1 MVCYLRGLCNPG
13 QEFLSLDSDFPVLVS
28 SGGHAI
34 SNTDEGKEQGI
45 KKE

>member
-13 QEFLSLDSDFPVLVS
+13 QSLDSDLPVLVS

-34 SNTDEGKEQGI
+34 SNMDEGKEQGI